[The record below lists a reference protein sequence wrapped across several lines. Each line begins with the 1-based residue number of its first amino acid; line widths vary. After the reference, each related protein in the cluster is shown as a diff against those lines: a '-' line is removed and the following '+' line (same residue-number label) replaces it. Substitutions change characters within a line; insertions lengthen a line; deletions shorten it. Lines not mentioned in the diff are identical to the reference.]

1 MTPIRKQKY
10 GDDWAMFLPSISQ
23 MYVLAHAKQWNR
35 QPIPFD
41 MLNFL
46 DDKYASHFNYPYGL
60 YSAGHAHLDPTKSD
74 EREVMIQKRDRNKT
88 IMVGDSGG
96 FQAATGVLD
105 FDWENP
111 MGDKA
116 VAQRIELLRWLEHTA
131 DYSMVL
137 DWPAWAID
145 TGRLPSTLMICDPTT
160 GDTTL
165 PLTKEERA
173 MPDDHPNKRHRVDMT
188 VTNDPFNNCLNGTVW
203 NNHFFIKHRVPG
215 ATQFLNVLQG
225 RSIEEAYKWYD
236 AVTPFSKKEIHGD
249 RAFEGWALGGSTGGD
264 PSLTMRLLVKLRD
277 DGLLDGDDRWIHVL
291 GRSRLSTA
299 VYLTSLN
306 RALKQHVNPGIQ
318 VSYDAASAF
327 LYAVNGNYV
336 VDKQVSPK
344 GLNLISAEFPMHAKH
359 IGSSEPMIYNM
370 SAERFNDPTH
380 YKSPISKLLNM
391 GHFILGP
398 DEKSKK
404 DYRMDTASY
413 YYIMAHNLQMQK
425 EALEYASSKVGAPD
439 AVQHLPTIHLEFDD
453 FVHRML
459 TVENPM
465 ALIEKEASKFKD
477 LISGERGGVSALE
490 DQSMFPKS
498 ATLSDLNFEKRKNTK
513 PVKVSIGHTQVDFDS
528 LFGKQADG
536 GA

>member
-23 MYVLAHAKQWNR
+23 MYVLAHAKNPPWPR

-41 MLNFL
+41 LLNFL
-46 DDKYASHFNYPYGL
+46 DKNNENHFHYPYGL
-60 YSAGHAHLDPTKSD
+60 YSAGHAHLDPQKSTD
-74 EREVMIQKRDRNKT
+74 REIMVQQRDRQQT

-105 FDWENP
+105 FDWKDPLGE
-111 MGDKA
+111 KA
-116 VAQRIELLRWLEHTA
+116 NAQRIELLRWLEHTS

-137 DWPAWAID
+137 DWPAWAIP
-145 TGRLPSTLMICDPTT
+145 TGRLPTSLMIADPTT
-160 GDTTL
+160 GEL
-165 PLTKEERA
+165 
-173 MPDDHPNKRHRVDMT
+173 
-188 VTNDPFNNCLNGTVW
+188 TNDPFNNCLNGTVW
-203 NNHFFIKHRVPG
+203 NNEFFIQNRVPG

-225 RSIEEAYKWYD
+225 RNTEEAHKWYD
-236 AVTPFSKKEIHGD
+236 AVTPFSSKAKYGD

-264 PSLTMRLLVKLRD
+264 PSLTMPLLIRLRD
-277 DGLLDGDDRWIHVL
+277 DGLLTGEDRWIHVL

-306 RALKQHVNPGIQ
+306 RALKKHVNPGIQ

-370 SAERFNDPTH
+370 NAERRNDPTH
-380 YKSPISKLLNM
+380 YKSPISKMLTM
-391 GHFILGP
+391 GDFMLAP

-404 DYRMDTASY
+404 DYRMDTAAY
-413 YYIMAHNLQMQK
+413 YYIMAHNLQMQL
-425 EALEYASSKVGAPD
+425 EALEFASSKVGAPD
-439 AVQHLPTIHLEFDD
+439 AIDFLPTIHLEFDD
-453 FVHRML
+453 FIHRL
-459 TVENPM
+459 LKSETPM
-465 ALIEKEASKFKD
+465 TLIEKEAGKFKD
-477 LISGERGGVSALE
+477 LISGERDGVSALE
-490 DQSMFPKS
+490 DQSMFPKPS
-498 ATLSDLNFEKRKNTK
+498 TLADITHEKRKNTK
-513 PVKVSIGHTQVDFDS
+513 PVKVAMAGTAINLNDI
-528 LFGKQADG
+528 FGQQADG
-536 GA
+536 SA